1 MECQDTNM
9 VGPEDTVMSGIDHD
23 EKQTKIF
30 KMLSKWNK
38 DEIDKKC
45 KGKKQKSWVLTTEAA
60 TRGVLWK
67 KLFLKIPQ
75 ISQENTCVGVSFY

>member
-1 MECQDTNM
+1 M

-38 DEIDKKC
+38 DEINKKC
-45 KGKKQKSWVLTTEAA
+45 KGEKLQIWILTKLTSKY
-60 TRGVLWK
+60 WK
-67 KLFLKIPQ
+67 NF
-75 ISQENTCVGVSFY
+75 

>member
-1 MECQDTNM
+1 MECQDTNL

-45 KGKKQKSWVLTTEAA
+45 KGKK
-60 TRGVLWK
+60 
-67 KLFLKIPQ
+67 
-75 ISQENTCVGVSFY
+75 